1 MWQRNI
7 QECSNF
13 KGKGAWRKAGWKV
26 HSPNVGQTDFVPIQG
41 TEIKRSHLSFTVLNV
56 SRSVVS
62 NSLWPHGLYL
72 TRLLCPWDYPSKNTG
87 VGCHSFL
94 QGIFPTQ
101 GSNSGLL
108 HCRQILY
115 HLSHQGSS
123 CVFILLDKMRH
134 TNIFF
139 KVYLSKTQ
147 FKLGRVKPEVVGRA
161 PLIEAGGKTF
171 LGKRQKQSKEII
183 WLAAASV
190 GVFFEKVKL
199 AVCDWLSLGFS
210 FLTFR
215 HFRHRLWFAKVGF
228 L

>member
-1 MWQRNI
+1 M
-7 QECSNF
+7 CACGS
-13 KGKGAWRKAGWKV
+13 
-26 HSPNVGQTDFVPIQG
+26 HSVMSD
-41 TEIKRSHLSFTVLNV
+41 
-56 SRSVVS
+56 
-62 NSLWPHGLYL
+62 SLQPYGLYSL
-72 TRLLCPWDYPSKNTG
+72 PGSSVHGTFQLRILEWVAVL
-87 VGCHSFL
+87 
-94 QGIFPTQ
+94 

>member
-1 MWQRNI
+1 M
-7 QECSNF
+7 
-13 KGKGAWRKAGWKV
+13 
-26 HSPNVGQTDFVPIQG
+26 
-41 TEIKRSHLSFTVLNV
+41 
-56 SRSVVS
+56 
-62 NSLWPHGLYL
+62 
-72 TRLLCPWDYPSKNTG
+72 
-87 VGCHSFL
+87 
-94 QGIFPTQ
+94 
-101 GSNSGLL
+101 SGLPFPSPGHL
-108 HCRQILY
+108 PDWGIKPRFPALAGGFFY